1 MYFERMNKNDL
12 NKAIFSFAMLFAVLL
27 ANAQQK
33 TIVRASVDRNKILI
47 GEPIQLTLEVDI
59 PENQPILFFNL
70 DSIPHFEFLQK
81 TKIDTSNTNTGTK
94 LIRVIPITSF
104 DSGHWVIPS
113 YKLSDKIV
121 TDTIP
126 IDVGFTP
133 FDPAQDYHDIKDII
147 EVNPTKEK
155 QSWWWYIAGGS
166 LLLLVLLIYLLLKKK
181 RPPLSAPQPIIN
193 PYEEAMKQLEKL
205 QKEKP
210 EVKQYYSQLTD
221 IFRLYV
227 FRRKGILSLQKT
239 TDDLILQLKNI
250 NLEKEQHVQLS
261 QALRLSDFVK
271 FAKYIPIETDNA
283 LTFEAIQRSIKN
295 IEQSEL
301 NPSS

>member
-1 MYFERMNKNDL
+1 MNRNDL
-12 NKAIFSFAMLFAVLL
+12 NKTIFSLAMLFAVLL
-27 ANAQQK
+27 VNAQQK
-33 TIVRASVDRNKILI
+33 IIVRAGVDRNKILI

-59 PENQPILFFNL
+59 PENQPIRFFSI
-70 DSIPHFEFLQK
+70 DSISHFEFLQK
-81 TKIDTSNTNTGTK
+81 TKIDTSNTDRGTK

-113 YKLSDKIV
+113 YKLSDNIA

-147 EVNPTKEK
+147 EVNPVKEK
-155 QSWWWYIAGGS
+155 QSWWWYIAGGG
-166 LLLLVLLIYLLLKKK
+166 LLLLILLIYLLLKKK
-181 RPPLSAPQPIIN
+181 RPPLSALEVIID
-193 PYEEAMKQLEKL
+193 PYEEAIKQLEKL

-250 NLEKEQHVQLS
+250 NLDKEQHVQLA
-261 QALRLSDFVK
+261 QVLRSSDFVK
-271 FAKYIPIETDNA
+271 FAKYIPMENDNA
-283 LTFEAIQRSIKN
+283 FTFEVIRQSIMN
-295 IEQSEL
+295 IEKSES
-301 NPSS
+301 NSSS

>member
-1 MYFERMNKNDL
+1 MNRNDL
-12 NKAIFSFAMLFAVLL
+12 NKAIFSLGILFTVLL
-27 ANAQQK
+27 GNAQQK
-33 TIVRASVDRNKILI
+33 IIVRAGVDRNKILI

-59 PENQPILFFNL
+59 PENQPIRFFSI

-81 TKIDTSNTNTGTK
+81 TKIDTSNTKKGTK

-104 DSGHWVIPS
+104 DSGHWLIPS
-113 YKLSDKIV
+113 YKLTDNIA

-133 FDPAQDYHDIKDII
+133 FDPSQDYHDIKDII
-147 EVNPTKEK
+147 EVNPVKEK
-155 QSWWWYIAGGS
+155 QSWWLYIAGGG
-166 LLLLVLLIYLLLKKK
+166 LLLLILLIYLLLKKK
-181 RPPLSAPQPIIN
+181 RPPLSGPPVIID
-193 PYEEAMKQLEKL
+193 PYEEAMKQLERL

-227 FRRKGILSLQKT
+227 SRRKGVLSLQKT
-239 TDDLILQLKNI
+239 TDDLLLQLKNI
-250 NLEKEQHVQLS
+250 NLGKEQHGQLS

-271 FAKYIPIETDNA
+271 FAKYQPDKNDDA
-283 LTFEAIQRSIKN
+283 SVLKAITESIIN
-295 IEQSEL
+295 IEKSKSD
-301 NPSS
+301 SSP